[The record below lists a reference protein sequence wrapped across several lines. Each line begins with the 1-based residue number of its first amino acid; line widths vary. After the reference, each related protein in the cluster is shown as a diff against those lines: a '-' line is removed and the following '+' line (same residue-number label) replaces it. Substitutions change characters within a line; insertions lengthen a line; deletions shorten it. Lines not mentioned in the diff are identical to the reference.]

1 MMATST
7 SHDGELNEI
16 LSLMAGLL
24 TAGAVHGLKATA
36 RPAVT
41 VTTAGL
47 GNPLMSVLEDFV
59 AVVAAVVAVVA
70 PLLILLLVP
79 LLAWLLWRVYDRL
92 RRSGTALRQLS
103 RYR

>member
-7 SHDGELNEI
+7 SHDAELNEN
-16 LSLMAGLL
+16 LSLLAGFL

-47 GNPLMSVLEDFV
+47 GNPLVSVLEDFV

-70 PLLILLLVP
+70 PLLVLLLLP

-92 RRSGTALRQLS
+92 RRSGTALRKYS
-103 RYR
+103 RNR